1 MLDSPIHREPIGMY
15 IKNGHEYGYLQAFPV
30 QDFILHHFLNRH
42 NRTIGRGDHQSFR
55 IERET
60 TERATEEVKYQ
71 QEQDCGDESRG
82 IEHPTSTD
90 SMIQRNVHDKEYR
103 EKR

>member
-1 MLDSPIHREPIGMY
+1 MDICKHSLCRISFSITSSI
-15 IKNGHEYGYLQAFPV
+15 A
-30 QDFILHHFLNRH
+30 
-42 NRTIGRGDHQSFR
+42 TIVPSAGAITNPS
-55 IERET
+55 ERET

>member
-1 MLDSPIHREPIGMY
+1 MDICKHSLCRISFSITSSI
-15 IKNGHEYGYLQAFPV
+15 A
-30 QDFILHHFLNRH
+30 
-42 NRTIGRGDHQSFR
+42 TIVPSAGAITNPS
-55 IERET
+55 
-60 TERATEEVKYQ
+60 ERATEEVKYQ

>member
-1 MLDSPIHREPIGMY
+1 MDICKHSLCRISFSITSSI
-15 IKNGHEYGYLQAFPV
+15 A
-30 QDFILHHFLNRH
+30 
-42 NRTIGRGDHQSFR
+42 TIVPSAGANHQSFR

>member
-1 MLDSPIHREPIGMY
+1 MY

-30 QDFILHHFLNRH
+30 QDFILHHFLNL
-42 NRTIGRGDHQSFR
+42 R

>member
-1 MLDSPIHREPIGMY
+1 MDICKHSLCRISFSITSSIATIVPSAGAITNPSES
-15 IKNGHEYGYLQAFPV
+15 NG
-30 QDFILHHFLNRH
+30 
-42 NRTIGRGDHQSFR
+42 
-55 IERET
+55 
-60 TERATEEVKYQ
+60 ERATEEVKYQ

>member
-1 MLDSPIHREPIGMY
+1 MDICKHSLCRISFSITSSI
-15 IKNGHEYGYLQAFPV
+15 A
-30 QDFILHHFLNRH
+30 
-42 NRTIGRGDHQSFR
+42 TIVPSA
-55 IERET
+55 
-60 TERATEEVKYQ
+60 RATEEVKYQ

>member
-1 MLDSPIHREPIGMY
+1 MDICKHSLCRISFSITPQSPQSYHRQGRSPILP
-15 IKNGHEYGYLQAFPV
+15 
-30 QDFILHHFLNRH
+30 
-42 NRTIGRGDHQSFR
+42 NRTGNDG
-55 IERET
+55 T
-60 TERATEEVKYQ
+60 ATEEVKYQ

>member
-1 MLDSPIHREPIGMY
+1 MDICKHSLCRISFSITSSIATIVPSAGAITNPSES
-15 IKNGHEYGYLQAFPV
+15 NGKRRNGLRKK
-30 QDFILHHFLNRH
+30 LSTN
-42 NRTIGRGDHQSFR
+42 
-55 IERET
+55 
-60 TERATEEVKYQ
+60 KK
-71 QEQDCGDESRG
+71 DCGDESRG

>member
-1 MLDSPIHREPIGMY
+1 MDICKHSLCRISFSITSSI
-15 IKNGHEYGYLQAFPV
+15 A
-30 QDFILHHFLNRH
+30 
-42 NRTIGRGDHQSFR
+42 TIVPSAGDHQSFR

>member
-1 MLDSPIHREPIGMY
+1 MDICKHSLC
-15 IKNGHEYGYLQAFPV
+15 
-30 QDFILHHFLNRH
+30 ILHHFLNRH